1 MRLLTGES
9 SCPRPSDDCH
19 KSPTMRSFDEIARI
33 LARVG
38 RPMTVE
44 QVARL
49 CRSAER
55 KLAQALPADMVER
68 LIDAARKPRA

>member
-1 MRLLTGES
+1 
-9 SCPRPSDDCH
+9 
-19 KSPTMRSFDEIARI
+19 MRSFDEIARI

-44 QVARL
+44 QAARL